1 VAEEALSQDEPR
13 AAYLEDPMEPRRE
26 GRMEPHRGSGNPG
39 WMDAVVAPVLD
50 PLDAVP
56 ADHMAGPV
64 VHSELEAEADDRAA
78 PCPGQFAASFFA
90 VHAAARL
97 FVLAAQEA
105 QLARFASVEE

>member
-1 VAEEALSQDEPR
+1 VAVEVRFQDEPR
-13 AAYLEDPMEPRRE
+13 DAYQEERA
-26 GRMEPHRGSGNPG
+26 EPHHGSGTPG

-50 PLDAVP
+50 PSDAVP

-64 VHSELEAEADDRAA
+64 VQLELGAEADDRAA
-78 PCPGQFAASFFA
+78 PCRAQFAASFFA

-97 FVLAAQEA
+97 FVLEAQEV

>member
-1 VAEEALSQDEPR
+1 
-13 AAYLEDPMEPRRE
+13 MEPPRE
-26 GRMEPHRGSGNPG
+26 GQMGPRRGSGTPG

-50 PLDAVP
+50 LSDAVP
-56 ADHMAGPV
+56 ADQMAGPV
-64 VHSELEAEADDRAA
+64 VHSELGAEADDRAA

-97 FVLAAQEA
+97 FVLVAQEA